1 MFESKTELIGTLD
14 DRLRTLREEDLETLL
29 AAAARARSAVSKEER
44 EKELDCKFEIEA
56 LESEWNGKV
65 QLALQEVDFEKDD
78 ILEELELQ
86 AEKER
91 KRREERNEPF
101 EERQRKLTSEVE
113 AVREKSV
120 QVEVSRIVGK
130 LLEKT
135 SNEYLEAF
143 FHRMQR
149 ANFAKAKKSFL
160 FEQTEDN
167 ARANGLW
174 RLDSRGQVAN
184 LTGDSLT
191 SDDLENFFQILPK
204 EDSFGNPHYPRGGYW
219 MKCALVGSSGLLMR

>member
-1 MFESKTELIGTLD
+1 MESKTELIGTLD

-78 ILEELELQ
+78 ILEELELH

-91 KRREERNEPF
+91 KRREERNEPL
-101 EERQRKLTSEVE
+101 EERQRELTLEVE
-113 AVREKSV
+113 ALREKRV

-135 SNEYLEAF
+135 SDEYLEAF
-143 FHRMQR
+143 F
-149 ANFAKAKKSFL
+149 
-160 FEQTEDN
+160 TECRE
-167 ARANGLW
+167 A
-174 RLDSRGQVAN
+174 
-184 LTGDSLT
+184 
-191 SDDLENFFQILPK
+191 ILPK
-204 EDSFGNPHYPRGGYW
+204 QRNPSCLSRLKTTLAQMAYGASTAEGR
-219 MKCALVGSSGLLMR
+219 SRI